1 MKRLAFGAAVL
12 VLASAIAAA
21 GEIVL
26 PGDGFSPGWEREGK
40 PSVFIKADLFNH
52 IDGGADLFIEFG
64 FERVIVQNYARG
76 PAEIS
81 IEIYEMTGPE
91 AALGVY
97 LMKCGRE
104 SPLAGIAA
112 RNSSETAQFTILK
125 GRYFVQVNNF
135 PKDERAVPA
144 MLALAKTV
152 LGQVPDERPDPRLAA
167 LLPEE
172 KKLAGSER
180 LIRGPIALQPFF
192 TFGEGDIF
200 RQERKILGALAEY
213 DEGSGSKSS
222 RFVIE
227 YPSAEGALEAFRGL
241 KANLDPYLKIVGS
254 NATAFVFQD
263 FKSRFGLVR
272 VSGARIE
279 ARFNLAARPAL

>member
-1 MKRLAFGAAVL
+1 MKRLLFGSAIL
-12 VLASAIAAA
+12 LLASAIAAA

-64 FERVIVQNYARG
+64 FERVIVQHYARG
-76 PAEIS
+76 PAEIA

-91 AALGVY
+91 AALGIY
-97 LMKCGRE
+97 LMKCGQE

-112 RNSSETAQFTILK
+112 RNSSETAQFTIFK
-125 GRYFVQVNNF
+125 GRYFIQVNNF
-135 PKDERAVPA
+135 PKDEGAVPG
-144 MLALAKTV
+144 MLALAKV
-152 LGQVPDERPDPRLAA
+152 ILGQVADERPVPRLMA
-167 LLPEE
+167 LLPAE
-172 KKLAGSER
+172 KKIAGSER

-200 RQERKILGALAEY
+200 RQGGTIFGALAEY

-222 RFVIE
+222 RFVVE

-241 KANLDPYLKIVGS
+241 KANLDPYLKIVDS

-272 VSGARIE
+272 ISGARVE
-279 ARFNLAARPAL
+279 ALFNLSTRPAL